1 MMGNSERYKIL
12 LNALQWYSGP
22 AQIDKAEEEC
32 AELIVALK
40 HFKLGKATAQDI
52 ISEIAD
58 VEIMSKQMQILFGE
72 DAVRKEIDRKLERL
86 QKRINAEKKLNN
98 DGKDN

>member
-1 MMGNSERYKIL
+1 M
-12 LNALQWYSGP
+12 A
-22 AQIDKAEEEC
+22 KAEEEC

-40 HFKLGKATAQDI
+40 HFKLGKATAQDV

-86 QKRINAEKKLNN
+86 QERIKADKKLY
-98 DGKDN
+98 DGEDD